1 MQEKIIDWYRKNY
14 PTDTEVWFEENITFS
29 ELFYMLLNKIEIYD
43 VIECDSLVRE
53 RCFEHLSELL
63 NIEYDCIYETWLGGL
78 DRYVDF
84 IVNKHKPSKERLK
97 LLTSFDNEYI
107 NGIINKE
114 VDKLKCE
121 NANTTNIQQI
131 SDNVGMIKWFSDLK
145 ERPLNEQVEELIE
158 YGYIK

>member
-29 ELFYMLLNKIEIYD
+29 EMFYMLLNKIEIYD

-53 RCFEHLSELL
+53 RCFEHLSKLL

-84 IVNKHKPSKERLK
+84 IVNKHKPSKERLE
-97 LLTSFDNEYI
+97 LLTSCDE
-107 NGIINKE
+107 
-114 VDKLKCE
+114 D
-121 NANTTNIQQI
+121 
-131 SDNVGMIKWFSDLK
+131 
-145 ERPLNEQVEELIE
+145 
-158 YGYIK
+158 